1 MPIAMKVGEVK
12 KEKIRLHVMGAGED
26 LFVVAKEAHES
37 FSERQPCIQNKLV
50 FYFYF
55 VLLLALATFA
65 CTVVDSSVLLP
76 FRSRWLLAYLQDAR

>member
-12 KEKIRLHVMGAGED
+12 KEKICLHVIGAGEE
-26 LFVVAKEAHES
+26 LFVVAEEAHES

-55 VLLLALATFA
+55 VLALATFA

-76 FRSRWLLAYLQDAR
+76 FRSRWLLAYLQNAR